1 MSDILSSF
9 DINEMVKYLNQN
21 PQFKNIGIQFDKDL
35 QNEIQI
41 DFFKI
46 IKHLLKEKIIFIIGD
61 TSYGNCC
68 CDETTALH
76 LDCDIIIRVGNSCF
90 TNNIKIPIYYLF
102 QNFMFSNNEK
112 NLIKNNLEEIIK
124 IEQLNENN
132 KMILFYHP
140 SYYKN
145 IIVKI
150 KEENNLKS
158 KINFSEIVNI
168 ENKEKGNIFL
178 YGRIFHQDNENLF
191 LTNNTIIC
199 YIGNEDDELIT
210 ELSLRFKS
218 KIKEIYVIGKNNGFK
233 NEKLISSNRIITRRF
248 NLINQIKNYETFGIL
263 IGNIE
268 LKNLKESIYIIKKTL
283 KDNNRK
289 VYTILL
295 GKITDEKLCNFVE
308 FIDCFI
314 LFACPFNEGYSKKV
328 LDKPIVSPLDI
339 QFAFDSQYKWDSTY
353 SFDINYIIEKE
364 KLNIDIKKSKENNTS
379 LLNKNEENK
388 LQIKD
393 YKTQALVNIFSYQI
407 IERYDKRKFKGLSD
421 EGLEDEPIH
430 KVIKGKR
437 GIPIKYEKLKE

>member
-102 QNFMFSNNEK
+102 QNFMFSDNEK

-124 IEQLNENN
+124 TEQLNENN

-150 KEENNLKS
+150 KEENNLKN
-158 KINFSEIVNI
+158 KINFSEIVN
-168 ENKEKGNIFL
+168 K
-178 YGRIFHQDNENLF
+178 
-191 LTNNTIIC
+191 
-199 YIGNEDDELIT
+199 
-210 ELSLRFKS
+210 
-218 KIKEIYVIGKNNGFK
+218 KIKK
-233 NEKLISSNRIITRRF
+233 
-248 NLINQIKNYETFGIL
+248 
-263 IGNIE
+263 
-268 LKNLKESIYIIKKTL
+268 KE
-283 KDNNRK
+283 
-289 VYTILL
+289 
-295 GKITDEKLCNFVE
+295 
-308 FIDCFI
+308 
-314 LFACPFNEGYSKKV
+314 
-328 LDKPIVSPLDI
+328 
-339 QFAFDSQYKWDSTY
+339 
-353 SFDINYIIEKE
+353 
-364 KLNIDIKKSKENNTS
+364 
-379 LLNKNEENK
+379 
-388 LQIKD
+388 
-393 YKTQALVNIFSYQI
+393 IFSYM
-407 IERYDKRKFKGLSD
+407 EEYF
-421 EGLEDEPIH
+421 
-430 KVIKGKR
+430 IKKMK
-437 GIPIKYEKLKE
+437 IYF